1 VITDNKNASLNI
13 LLHASAI
20 FKFLPCKQ
28 DKSDIS
34 MRLDSIMKKLPS
46 VFFFL
51 LLYATSV
58 NGQQCKNLILE
69 GAGVRGIAYVG
80 AIKYFEEKGLLDT
93 IQTIGGTSA
102 GAITALALSLG
113 YTSAELERLI
123 YETKL
128 QKFNDGKFFFMGGIA
143 RMNKRFGWYRGKT
156 FLKWLE
162 KMIRDKTGNAEIS
175 FQEMHDRH
183 FKDLYVT
190 GTSLNHQKLL
200 VFSWKT
206 YPFMK
211 VKDAVRIS
219 MSIPLYFEAVII
231 DSLGRVL
238 QKADKN
244 YYDITVDG
252 GLTGNFPIAMFDSL
266 VADAAV
272 RIPNMQTLGLR
283 IDTPEQI
290 RYDSMQAGLAPIPIT
305 RFRNYVASFYSYVIE
320 NLNRGTLTREDWKRT
335 ISISSGIVGPKIRK
349 LSPEE
354 KDFLINNG
362 YRAAE
367 SFFRKKS

>member
-1 VITDNKNASLNI
+1 MI
-13 LLHASAI
+13 
-20 FKFLPCKQ
+20 
-28 DKSDIS
+28 
-34 MRLDSIMKKLPS
+34 KKLPS

-51 LLYATSV
+51 LVYATSA
-58 NGQQCKNLILE
+58 NAQQCKNLIFE

-80 AIKYFEEKGLLDT
+80 AIKYFEERRLLDT
-93 IQTIGGTSA
+93 IQAVGGTSA

-128 QKFNDGKFFFMGGIA
+128 QKFNDGRFFFMGGIA
-143 RMNKRFGWYRGKT
+143 RMNKRFGWYRGKA
-156 FLKWLE
+156 FLKWIE
-162 KMIRDKTGNAEIS
+162 NVIREKTGNAEIS
-175 FQEMHDRH
+175 FREMHDRN

-206 YPFMK
+206 YPSMK

-231 DSLGRVL
+231 DSLGHIL
-238 QKADKN
+238 KKADEN

-252 GLTGNFPIAMFDSL
+252 GLTGNFPIAMFDS
-266 VADAAV
+266 VFVDDTTQ
-272 RIPNMQTLGLR
+272 RIPNRQTLGLR
-283 IDTPEQI
+283 IDTPGQI
-290 RYDSMQAGLAPIPIT
+290 EYDSLQAGLAPIPVT
-305 RFRNYVASFYSYVIE
+305 RSRHYVASFYNYVIE

-335 ISISSGIVGPKIRK
+335 ISISSGTIGPKIRK

-354 KDFLINNG
+354 KDLLINNG

-367 SFFRKKS
+367 VFFHNKL

>member
-1 VITDNKNASLNI
+1 
-13 LLHASAI
+13 
-20 FKFLPCKQ
+20 
-28 DKSDIS
+28 
-34 MRLDSIMKKLPS
+34 MRLDNMIKKGPS
-46 VFFFL
+46 VLFFL
-51 LLYATSV
+51 LLYATSL
-58 NGQQCKNLILE
+58 NGQQCKNLVLE

-80 AIKYFEEKGLLDT
+80 AIKYFEVKGLLDT
-93 IQTIGGTSA
+93 IQSVGGTSA

-113 YTSAELERLI
+113 YTSEELERLI

-128 QKFNDGKFFFMGGIA
+128 QKFNDGKFFFVGGIA
-143 RMNKRFGWYRGKT
+143 RMNKHFGWYRGKA

-162 KMIRDKTGNAEIS
+162 KMIRDKTGNSEIT
-175 FQEMHDRH
+175 FREMHDRR

-206 YPFMK
+206 YPSMK

-238 QKADKN
+238 EKADKN

-252 GLTGNFPIAMFDSL
+252 GLTGNYPIAMFDS
-266 VADAAV
+266 VVVSDGAV
-272 RIPNMQTLGLR
+272 RRPNMQTLGLR

-290 RYDSMQAGLAPIPIT
+290 MYDSIHAGLAPIPVT
-305 RFRNYVASFYSYVIE
+305 RFRHYVASFYNYVIE
-320 NLNRGTLTREDWKRT
+320 NLNRRTLTGDDWKRT
-335 ISISSGIVGPKIRK
+335 ISISSGAIGPRIRK
-349 LSPEE
+349 LSPTE
-354 KDFLINNG
+354 KDLLINNG

-367 SFFRKKS
+367 TFFHKKR